1 MKNNPMDLTGK
12 VAVITGGG
20 QGIGLEIA
28 RMFASA
34 GADIALAELN
44 PSTGKEAVREIEGTD
59 SRAVYVRMDVSDP
72 AQVTS
77 GMKAVVED
85 FGQIDILVNNAGI
98 VDNLPATET
107 SDESWRR
114 VMDVNLNGV
123 FWCCRA
129 AAQTMIPR
137 RQGVIVNIASMSG
150 MIVNKPQPQTSYN
163 VSKAGVIMLTKSL
176 AVEWAAFGIR
186 LNSVSPGYIG
196 TELTKRGMSNTA
208 WSGVWLENTPL
219 GRIGEPADV
228 AMAALYLA
236 SDASGFATG
245 SNLVIDGGYTIW

>member
-1 MKNNPMDLTGK
+1 MTINSMDLTGK
-12 VAVITGGG
+12 VAVITGAG

-28 RMFASA
+28 RTFASA
-34 GADIALAELN
+34 GADIAIAELN
-44 PSTGKEAVREIEGTD
+44 PETGKEAAREIEGMGK
-59 SRAVYVRMDVSDP
+59 RVVFIRMDVSDP
-72 AQVTS
+72 KQVNA
-77 GMKAVVED
+77 GMAEVVAD

-98 VDNLPATET
+98 VDNVPATET

-114 VMDVNLNGV
+114 IMDVNLNGV

-129 AAQTMIPR
+129 AAQHMIPR
-137 RQGVIVNIASMSG
+137 KKGAIVNIASMSG

-176 AVEWAAFGIR
+176 AAEWAAFGIR

-219 GRIGEPADV
+219 GRIGEPSDV
-228 AMAALYLA
+228 AIAVLYLA
-236 SDASGFATG
+236 SQASGFATG
-245 SNLVIDGGYTIW
+245 TNLVIDGGYTVW

>member
-1 MKNNPMDLTGK
+1 MTNNPMDLTGK

-28 RMFASA
+28 RTFASA
-34 GADIALAELN
+34 GADIAIAELN
-44 PSTGKEAVREIEGTD
+44 PGTGQGTALEIERTGR
-59 SRAVYVRMDVSDP
+59 RAVFIRMDVSDP
-72 AQVTS
+72 DQVNL

-98 VDNLPATET
+98 VDNVPATET

-129 AAQTMIPR
+129 AAQTMIPLKK
-137 RQGVIVNIASMSG
+137 GVIVNIASMSG

-176 AVEWAAFGIR
+176 AAEWAEFGIR
-186 LNSVSPGYIG
+186 MNSVSPGYIG

-208 WSGVWLENTPL
+208 WSGVWLENTPM
-219 GRIGEPADV
+219 GRIGEPSDV

-236 SDASGFATG
+236 SEASGFATG
-245 SNLVIDGGYTIW
+245 TNLVIDGGYTIW